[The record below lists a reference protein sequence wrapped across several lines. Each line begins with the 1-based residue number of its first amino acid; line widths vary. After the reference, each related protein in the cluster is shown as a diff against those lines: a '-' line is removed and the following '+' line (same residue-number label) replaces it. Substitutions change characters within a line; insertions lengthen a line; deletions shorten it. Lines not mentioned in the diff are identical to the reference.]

1 MTETQYL
8 LLIAIATVALTW
20 IMIWGVKDRD
30 SFSSTTSSQPSSGTQ
45 SQKERY
51 STRNYTNTNDWTAD
65 RPYPM
70 YVSHLD
76 NEGDYKYIDEYV
88 QALDGNPFR
97 NFPPT
102 DNYTTRLMSYLRA
115 AST

>member
-1 MTETQYL
+1 MMTETQYL

-20 IMIWGVKDRD
+20 IMIWGVRGRD
-30 SFSSTTSSQPSSGTQ
+30 IPAPSPSSR

-102 DNYTTRLMSYLRA
+102 DNYTTRLMSYLRS